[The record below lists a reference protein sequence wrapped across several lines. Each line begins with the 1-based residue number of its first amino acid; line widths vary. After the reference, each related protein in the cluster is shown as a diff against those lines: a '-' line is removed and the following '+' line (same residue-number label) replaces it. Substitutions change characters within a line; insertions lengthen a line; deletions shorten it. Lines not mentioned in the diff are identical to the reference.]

1 MSYSF
6 YFLRYKE
13 NLSAQ
18 EFLNLLNTRDAEFIK
33 DIKFVRPRLG
43 SGSFGHFK
51 VEYDIPV
58 MRKWSFGRVR

>member
-6 YFLRYKE
+6 YFPRYKE

-18 EFLNLLNTRDAEFIK
+18 EFLDLLNTRDAEFIK
-33 DIKFVRPRLG
+33 DVQFVRPQLG
-43 SGSFGHFK
+43 RRGYGYFK

-58 MRKWSFGRVR
+58 MRKCSFGRER